1 MRQAMKEAMEIP
13 QWEEDYK
20 LSALPD
26 HHMFW
31 EYLEVGEIL
40 DVSYSKLLEIKYGF
54 SWSRSFTAFTLPHG
68 VEVKYQTRRI
78 VFGLI
83 HF

>member
-1 MRQAMKEAMEIP
+1 MKWWKMRQAMKEAMEIP

-40 DVSYSKLLEIKYGF
+40 DVPYHKLVGIKYGF
-54 SWSRSFTAFTLPHG
+54 SWSRRFAVFTFTA
-68 VEVKYQTRRI
+68 RC
-78 VFGLI
+78 
-83 HF
+83 

>member
-1 MRQAMKEAMEIP
+1 MKWWKMRQAMKEAMEIP

-26 HHMFW
+26 QHMFW

-40 DVSYSKLLEIKYGF
+40 DVPYSKVLEIKLRF
-54 SWSRSFTAFTLPHG
+54 FL
-68 VEVKYQTRRI
+68 VQTFYSVYVYCTVLR
-78 VFGLI
+78 
-83 HF
+83 